1 MAVFSAATLVAALTV
16 GTPPPGTPSD
26 TLALPSAIAMA
37 RAANPRLRAERL
49 RSRASAERIVQAGAW
64 PNPELGFGLQNRPLS
79 NFGTE
84 EMMTMNTV
92 RLSQMVPWPGKQ
104 SLGRDGARGLA
115 VADSLEA
122 DEADAM
128 LVAQVKTSY
137 YRIASTD
144 RSLDVMRETLTL
156 LRHFQETSL
165 ARFSVGA
172 TVQQDVL
179 QAEVNVARM
188 EADITAM
195 EQERLAEAARFNAL
209 LARDPASPLGA
220 LVLPPMGGALPVVDS
235 LARLATARPALAAA
249 DARVNAAAASVA
261 SARKELWPDLM
272 FSVEYGQRPRYDD
285 MLSLM
290 VGVSVPV
297 FSGSRQQPM
306 RREMEAMQAMR
317 EADARDLLNETWARL
332 AEMRAMTE
340 RARRLDG
347 LYASR
352 ILPQA
357 EASVESALSA
367 YLVGEVDFMTLVES
381 RMTVNQYAIERIRLA
396 ADYHIAVAEI
406 VALLGGQE
414 VTP

>member
-1 MAVFSAATLVAALTV
+1 MAVSFAATLLAVLAV
-16 GTPPPGTPSD
+16 GARAPATAPD
-26 TLALPSAIAMA
+26 TLTLPGAIELA
-37 RAANPRLRAERL
+37 RTANPRLRAERL
-49 RSRASAERIVQAGAW
+49 KARATAERIVQAGAW

-115 VADSLEA
+115 AADSLDA
-122 DEADAM
+122 LDMDAM
-128 LVAQVKTSY
+128 LVAQVKAGY
-137 YRIASTD
+137 YRIAATD
-144 RSLDVMRETLTL
+144 RSLEVMRETLNL
-156 LRHFQETSL
+156 LRSFRETSL
-165 ARFSVGA
+165 SRYTVGE
-172 TVQQDVL
+172 TIQQDVL
-179 QAEVNVARM
+179 QAEVGVARM
-188 EADITAM
+188 EADIAAM

-209 LARDPASPLGA
+209 LARDPGNPVGVL
-220 LVLPPMGGALPVVDS
+220 LLPPVGGELPAVDS
-235 LARLATARPALAAA
+235 LARLAAARPAVAAA
-249 DARVNAAAASVA
+249 EARVTAAAASVH

-290 VGVSVPV
+290 VGFSVPV

-317 EADARDLLNETWARL
+317 EADARDLLNGTWARL
-332 AEMRAMTE
+332 AEMRAMAD

-347 LYASR
+347 LYGAR

-357 EASVESALSA
+357 KASVESALSA
-367 YLVGEVDFMTLVES
+367 YLVGGVDFMTLVDS

-406 VALLGGQE
+406 VALLGGRE

>member
-1 MAVFSAATLVAALTV
+1 MAVFPAATLVAVLTV
-16 GTPPPGTPSD
+16 GTPSPGMPAD
-26 TLALPSAIAMA
+26 TLALPSAIEMA
-37 RAANPRLRAERL
+37 RAANPRLRAEQL

-115 VADSLEA
+115 VADSLDA

-128 LVAQVKTSY
+128 LVAQVKASY
-137 YRIASTD
+137 FRIASTD
-144 RSLDVMRETLTL
+144 RSLDVMRETLSL
-156 LRHFQETSL
+156 LRSFRETSL
-165 ARFSVGA
+165 TRYTVGE

-179 QAEVNVARM
+179 QAEVSVARM
-188 EADITAM
+188 EADIAAM

-209 LARDPASPLGA
+209 LARDPGSPVGVL
-220 LVLPPMGGALPVVDS
+220 LLPPVGAELPPVDS
-235 LARLATARPALAAA
+235 LARLATARPAVAAA
-249 DARVNAAAASVA
+249 EARVTAAAASVHA
-261 SARKELWPDLM
+261 ARKELWPDLM
-272 FSVEYGQRPRYDD
+272 VSVEYGQRPRYDD

-290 VGVSVPV
+290 VGFSVPV

-317 EADARDLLNETWARL
+317 EADARDLINGTWARL
-332 AEMRAMTE
+332 AEMRAMAD

-347 LYASR
+347 LYGAR

-357 EASVESALSA
+357 KASVESALNA
-367 YLVGEVDFMTLVES
+367 YLVGEVDFMTLVDS

-396 ADYHIAVAEI
+396 ADYHTAVAEI

-414 VTP
+414 VTR